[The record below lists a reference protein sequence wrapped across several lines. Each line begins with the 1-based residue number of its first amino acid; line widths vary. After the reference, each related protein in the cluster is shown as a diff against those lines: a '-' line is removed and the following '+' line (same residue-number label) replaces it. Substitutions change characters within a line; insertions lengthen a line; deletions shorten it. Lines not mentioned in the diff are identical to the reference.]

1 MNIIRNAATA
11 AIPSPIPPTP
21 DKSSLPGIN
30 EINLVVPI
38 TAVIAKITPT
48 GRMTTEK
55 AGTYDHRGN
64 RYPYQRYYYARL
76 REWTEKEALAIRTA
90 ELVGRLKYKISEVI
104 KMRNHIEWDVEDL
117 ETVWNILKKYERKED
132 D

>member
-1 MNIIRNAATA
+1 M
-11 AIPSPIPPTP
+11 SK
-21 DKSSLPGIN
+21 DKREGWLKDLKVGDKV
-30 EINLVVPI
+30 LVERGRMCSVEED
-38 TAVIAKITPT
+38 VIAKITPT